1 MLKVFCNCGYE
12 LPYKTVE
19 EKYEGAKD
27 LQGEVKINDINV
39 CPFCSAAV
47 HEDKNKY
54 ESMIP
59 YIMFILGVEEGE
71 TFSLFYHNQGVF
83 AGNPPYLFR
92 IENGFFQI
100 FLEEEKHWSGV
111 NAKWLQIIL
120 KGEYR
125 LVKIDMPYEAKP
137 W

>member
-19 EKYEGAKD
+19 ERYEGAKD
-27 LQGEVKINDINV
+27 LQGEVKINDINI

-92 IENGFFQI
+92 IENGFFQNL
-100 FLEEEKHWSGV
+100 FRGGKTLEWCQCQVVADYIEGRISFSK
-111 NAKWLQIIL
+111 
-120 KGEYR
+120 
-125 LVKIDMPYEAKP
+125 D
-137 W
+137 